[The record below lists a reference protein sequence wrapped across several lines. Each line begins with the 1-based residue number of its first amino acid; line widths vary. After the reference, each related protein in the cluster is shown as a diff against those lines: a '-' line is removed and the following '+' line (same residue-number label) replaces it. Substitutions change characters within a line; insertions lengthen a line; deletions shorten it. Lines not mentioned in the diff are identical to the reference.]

1 MNEQCRT
8 CAHGRN
14 CINGRWC
21 EKLRKYVQYD
31 KKPCKKG
38 KIILKAENGEFIR
51 IKPKHLP
58 AFRNVYEISC
68 DEFEVEIE
76 TIKTIKK

>member
-31 KKPCKKG
+31 KKPLCEDGNKSWQEE
-38 KIILKAENGEFIR
+38 ENHSE
-51 IKPKHLP
+51 
-58 AFRNVYEISC
+58 S
-68 DEFEVEIE
+68 
-76 TIKTIKK
+76 